1 MILFGGRQLPTQRSS
16 DPAWARP
23 RVSDSTRR
31 IGLLR
36 WTTCATPAYLE
47 RHGVPLHPTDIER
60 DGHVVVGY
68 FSALSNRTMPLR
80 FAKDGEVIE
89 IEPRKGRE

>member
-1 MILFGGRQLPTQRSS
+1 
-16 DPAWARP
+16 
-23 RVSDSTRR
+23 VSDSTRR

-68 FSALSNRTMPLR
+68 FSALSNRTVPLR

-89 IEPRKGRE
+89 IEPRKGMRVMRTRQQRSRGSGWCRR